1 MVKTESYCI
10 LVGECDLIAITI
22 SKIKIFTAALS
33 ASANMG
39 SQAALGTDLGQL
51 VSLFQPIMGA

>member
-1 MVKTESYCI
+1 MY
-10 LVGECDLIAITI
+10 LVWECDLIAITI

-39 SQAALGTDLGQL
+39 SQAALGIDLGQL